1 MKKNL
6 FLIFALVVL
15 TTFAFA
21 EFKLGII
28 NPQAVLQSS
37 SKGKEAI
44 ERLKSLQLAK
54 QKKYEDLQKEIDSLE
69 KESMSPALNQEARDR
84 KTADL
89 ANKRTDIKRFAED
102 AQKES
107 MAAQQK
113 EFEKIQADLMPII
126 EKIAKENG
134 FSLILDLNTAGV
146 TYFEPGIDISAQV
159 VKAYDAQSA
168 AAAPAAPATKK

>member
-6 FLIFALVVL
+6 FVILALFALS
-15 TTFAFA
+15 TFAYA

-28 NPQAVLQSS
+28 NPQAVLQDSL
-37 SKGKEAI
+37 KGKEAI
-44 ERLKSLQLAK
+44 GRLKTMQESN
-54 QKKYEDLQKEIDSLE
+54 QKKYEALQKEIDTLE
-69 KESMSPALNQEARDR
+69 KDSMSPALNAETRD
-84 KTADL
+84 KKSQDL
-89 ANKRTDIKRFAED
+89 ANKRIEIKRFAED
-102 AQKES
+102 AQKDG

-146 TYFEPGIDISAQV
+146 TYFEPAIDISEKV

-168 AAAPAAPATKK
+168 AAAPAPAAKK

>member
-6 FLIFALVVL
+6 LLIAALIVL
-15 TTFAFA
+15 SAFAFA

-37 SKGKEAI
+37 AKGKEAI
-44 ERLKSLQLAK
+44 GRLQTMQLEK
-54 QKKYEDLQKEIDSLE
+54 QKKYEAMQKAIDALE
-69 KESMSPALNQEARDR
+69 KESMSPALNAEARE
-84 KTADL
+84 KKNQDL
-89 ANKRTDIKRFAED
+89 ANKRIEIKRFAED

-113 EFEKIQADLMPII
+113 EFEKIQADLMPLI
-126 EKIAKENG
+126 EKVAKDNG
-134 FSLILDLNTAGV
+134 FSLILDLTTSGV
-146 TYFEPGIDISAQV
+146 TYFDPAIDITEKV

-168 AAAPAAPATKK
+168 AAAKK

>member
-6 FLIFALVVL
+6 FLILALVVL

-37 SKGKEAI
+37 TKGKEAI

-54 QKKYEDLQKEIDSLE
+54 QKKYEALQSEIDALE
-69 KESMSPALNQEARDR
+69 KEAMSPALNQEARDR
-84 KTADL
+84 KAQEL
-89 ANKRTDIKRFAED
+89 QNKRTDIKRFAED

-146 TYFEPGIDISAQV
+146 TYFEPGIDISDKV

-168 AAAPAAPATKK
+168 AAAPAAKK

>member
-6 FLIFALVVL
+6 FLILALVAL

-28 NPQAVLQSS
+28 NPQVVLQNSA
-37 SKGKEAI
+37 KGKEAI
-44 ERLKSLQLAK
+44 ERLKALQLTK
-54 QKKYEDLQKEIDSLE
+54 QKKYETMQKEIDTLE
-69 KESMSPALNQEARDR
+69 KESMSPALNVEARDK
-84 KTADL
+84 KTQDL
-89 ANKRTDIKRFAED
+89 ASKRVEIKRFAED

-113 EFEKIQADLMPII
+113 EFEKIQADLMPLI

-146 TYFEPGIDISAQV
+146 TFFEPSIDITEKV
-159 VKAYDAQSA
+159 VVAYDAQVA
-168 AAAPAAPATKK
+168 AAAPAAKK